1 MNRPPRRPVKAA
13 LVSVVVVGLAALAH
27 PGLGWAQTFEK
38 FNESARDQLP
48 ASPFVAGAYAFIWL
62 ALLTYVLVL
71 ARGLRSAQN
80 DIQSLKRRVQERT
93 GVELPRADRA

>member
-1 MNRPPRRPVKAA
+1 MNRIERRSLKATVLT
-13 LVSVVVVGLAALAH
+13 LVVAVI
-27 PGLGWAQTFEK
+27 GLGHPARGLAQTFEK

-48 ASPFVAGAYAFIWL
+48 SSPFVAGAYAFIWL

-80 DIQSLKRRVQERT
+80 DIQSLKRRVQERD
-93 GVELPRADRA
+93 GVQSPR